1 MKNQEESNQGNRLG
15 KNLNYKEGEREL
27 TITVVKSGDGY
38 PCGKMNIPYQWFKEL
53 GLEQKQKNVIAKC
66 EKGSIIIKKN
76 NKT

>member
-1 MKNQEESNQGNRLG
+1 MKNQKESNQGNRLG

-27 TITVVKSGDGY
+27 TITVGKSGDGY

-53 GLEQKQKNVIAKC
+53 NLEAKPKNVIAKC
-66 EKGSIIIKKN
+66 EDCVIIIKKN